1 MFLKSQSLSILAL
14 HVMGNKY
21 PLLSYSQVIKILK
34 AHSFTHKRT
43 RGSHEAWEGYVG
55 GRRRVVTVDN
65 KIKTYGKDLIKSM
78 IVQSGLTRDEFYES
92 R

>member
-1 MFLKSQSLSILAL
+1 M
-14 HVMGNKY
+14 
-21 PLLSYSQVIKILK
+21 
-34 AHSFTHKRT
+34 
-43 RGSHEAWEGYVG
+43 G